1 MDANKLLLSPTHA
14 DHCSLF
20 FTSHG
25 CSLALIPEIPPQGSV
40 GPTQTTTIQVEW
52 LIIYFVAPAFFW
64 LCNHRLVTLQS
75 RTCDFVI
82 TGSVLQSWF
91 KPNFSNTSFL
101 LSFPFRSSFAILA
114 APVKVLLPLVAK
126 PSENSLGEGK
136 KSSWSQRSG
145 SQKESA
151 TSSGNFS
158 SHLPA
163 CLRSV
168 CKPAAFKDGTL
179 PTPFWARAWAIE
191 ILTNLQIC
199 CRFKRNSIKSR
210 LISTEILTNIEIIF
224 CLKGNSIESILIS
237 IRSWS
242 LVTSTYEVDFLG
254 EEP

>member
-1 MDANKLLLSPTHA
+1 MDANTLAVSNPCCSLLSFFHITQLLPGSDPRDSPTRF
-14 DHCSLF
+14 CWPNTNYNN
-20 FTSHG
+20 TSWV
-25 CSLALIPEIPPQGSV
+25 IN
-40 GPTQTTTIQVEW
+40 
-52 LIIYFVAPAFFW
+52 YFVAPAFFW

-82 TGSVLQSWF
+82 AGSVLQSWF

-114 APVKVLLPLVAK
+114 ASVQVLLPLVAK

-136 KSSWSQRSG
+136 KSSWSQWSG

-158 SHLPA
+158 SHFPA

-191 ILTNLQIC
+191 NP
-199 CRFKRNSIKSR
+199 
-210 LISTEILTNIEIIF
+210 
-224 CLKGNSIESILIS
+224 
-237 IRSWS
+237 
-242 LVTSTYEVDFLG
+242 Y
-254 EEP
+254 